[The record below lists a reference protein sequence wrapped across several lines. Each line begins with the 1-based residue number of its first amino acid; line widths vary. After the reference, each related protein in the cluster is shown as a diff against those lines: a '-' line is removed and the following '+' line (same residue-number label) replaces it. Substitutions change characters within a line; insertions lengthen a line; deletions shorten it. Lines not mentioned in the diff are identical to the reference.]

1 MSVLEV
7 VVPHIQLAQIVIEG
21 AVITTSLELALHNI
35 LKLSYR
41 DKIRETRYVKV
52 VMAMAMAIKTC
63 FFVSFNSNLGAH
75 CPVVGHLGD
84 IFYHTSMIAGA
95 WWGPVYTL
103 TDTFIDFYVTVTI
116 TVVLVNHIR
125 HLQNAEMSGGNTS
138 LYFAVVLHNV
148 MRTFVLTI
156 INLAAAIYIVT
167 NNQANVVM
175 LMWPIGTLCFIILIG
190 YDTDLTETI
199 RKLRNQLCT
208 SQGSLDLLPNA
219 MFPPIGRDCTAV
231 APAMLTTPLR
241 RPQRTYSISSDEE
254 EGRDHQVHMLPKYQ
268 PEKTDTDMREDMST
282 TPTLTIPELRHAEIP
297 PDNLPL
303 PPPNT
308 PPRPSTI

>member
-1 MSVLEV
+1 
-7 VVPHIQLAQIVIEG
+7 
-21 AVITTSLELALHNI
+21 
-35 LKLSYR
+35 
-41 DKIRETRYVKV
+41 
-52 VMAMAMAIKTC
+52 
-63 FFVSFNSNLGAH
+63 
-75 CPVVGHLGD
+75 
-84 IFYHTSMIAGA
+84 MIAGA